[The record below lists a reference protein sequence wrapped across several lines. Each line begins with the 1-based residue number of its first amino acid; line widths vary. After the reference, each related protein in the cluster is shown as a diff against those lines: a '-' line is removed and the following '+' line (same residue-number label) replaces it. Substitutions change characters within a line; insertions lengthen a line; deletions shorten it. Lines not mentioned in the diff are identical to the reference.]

1 MAERERTERAKPGTK
16 RTAVFL
22 LDDQIEW
29 LKGKPKGTPSTIR
42 ALITEAMNLEMLAMS
57 VKKKRR

>member
-1 MAERERTERAKPGTK
+1 MAEREKPEKAKPGTK

-22 LDDQIEW
+22 PDDQIEW
-29 LKGKPKGTPSTIR
+29 LKGKPKGISSTIR
-42 ALITEAMNLEMLAMS
+42 ALITEAMNLEMLARS